1 MTAGWKVYGWALA
14 TTLAIAYIACAI
26 FDALFPPYGMLVA
39 FGPHS
44 PWPIYGSPLG
54 LLSGFITFV
63 VAGFVLGAMYGLA
76 WEFWSKRLS

>member
-26 FDALFPPYGMLVA
+26 FDAVFPPYGMLVA

-44 PWPIYGSPLG
+44 PWPIYGSPVG
-54 LLSGFITFV
+54 LLSGLVTFV
-63 VAGFVLGAMYGLA
+63 VAGFVLGAVYGFA

>member
-1 MTAGWKVYGWALA
+1 MTGIWKVYGWALA

-44 PWPIYGSPLG
+44 PWPIYGSPVG
-54 LLSGFITFV
+54 LLAGLVTFLI
-63 VAGFVLGAMYGLA
+63 AGFVLGAVYGLA
-76 WEFWSKRLS
+76 WEFWSRKLG

>member
-39 FGPHS
+39 FRPHS
-44 PWPIYGSPLG
+44 PWPIYGPQSVCCRD
-54 LLSGFITFV
+54 S
-63 VAGFVLGAMYGLA
+63 
-76 WEFWSKRLS
+76 